1 MISVQGMWI
10 EGDIDRAVQ
19 ILPAKEQM
27 QKRKYLELGVDDWL
41 SLPPHEI
48 VDTID
53 TGVIL

>member
-1 MISVQGMWI
+1 MWI

-19 ILPAKEQM
+19 ILPAEEQM
-27 QKRKYLELGVDDWL
+27 QKRKYLELGVDDRL